1 MNTRFAQWTAPALAC
16 LTLIAAACWW
26 DPPPNHEPAHTPT
39 AIVLTNT
46 PVPATPTT
54 RPTATAALSVPATIV
69 PTGETGSWFGRSVA
83 GVHKEDLRAAVDEA
97 IALLTSE
104 QVQAITEEAAAMMCD
119 VAGDV
124 YAPTLTLEDFT
135 EDRRALLDIK
145 SLCASR

>member
-1 MNTRFAQWTAPALAC
+1 MNNRFARWTTPALAF

-26 DPPPNHEPAHTPT
+26 DPPPRDGPIHTPT

-46 PVPATPTT
+46 PVPTNTPE
-54 RPTATAALSVPATIV
+54 PTATATPIPSPTAGPVDLAIEDVKASVT
-69 PTGETGSWFGRSVA
+69 
-83 GVHKEDLRAAVDEA
+83 KA
-97 IALLTSE
+97 IDLLTSE

-135 EDRRALLDIK
+135 EDRRALLGIK
-145 SLCASR
+145 SFCVLR

>member
-1 MNTRFAQWTAPALAC
+1 MNTRFAQWTTPALAC

-26 DPPPNHEPAHTPT
+26 DPPPRDGPGHTPT

-46 PVPATPTT
+46 PVPTNAPE
-54 RPTATAALSVPATIV
+54 PTATATPIPSHTPGPMGLAI
-69 PTGETGSWFGRSVA
+69 
-83 GVHKEDLRAAVDEA
+83 EDVKAAVTEA
-97 IALLTSE
+97 IEQLTSE

-124 YAPTLTLEDFT
+124 YAPTLTLEGFT

-145 SLCASR
+145 SFCASK

>member
-1 MNTRFAQWTAPALAC
+1 MNTRFARWTTPALAF

-26 DPPPNHEPAHTPT
+26 DPPPREGPLHTPT
-39 AIVLTNT
+39 AIILTNT
-46 PVPATPTT
+46 PAPTNTPKPTSTATPIPSHT
-54 RPTATAALSVPATIV
+54 PSPMGLAV
-69 PTGETGSWFGRSVA
+69 
-83 GVHKEDLRAAVDEA
+83 EDVKAVVTEA
-97 IALLTSE
+97 IEQLTSE

-145 SLCASR
+145 SFCASR